1 MKWEGKDKGGAGCYG
16 QALFDLPIRR
26 IIIFRYNISYGELP
40 DGLDFSGSDEESIP
54 PENGNGSGGQA
65 QRSSSSSVRR
75 KMSASSRRSSSFN
88 ISQEKVTCYR
98 WVSWHRGGL
107 SQGGHNYIKLRRQ
120 EALCLMPRNER
131 GLDPFTPVPYLLRP
145 PWLASRE
152 SFYNDKHFFPPG
164 SVPLDRTQTSAYGT
178 LLKIPWG
185 SQKVIAIRRL
195 QVPLVISTRCQ
206 IPIRWLQRTLAFSCC
221 SLTQP
226 RLSEQRGLTIGKV
239 RFLKIRQHSIVQP
252 TLACHVYK

>member
-107 SQGGHNYIKLRRQ
+107 SQGGQQLYKTSLLGGNLLYCPTI
-120 EALCLMPRNER
+120 R
-131 GLDPFTPVPYLLRP
+131 GAWTLPTCTLSF
-145 PWLASRE
+145 ASSVISIMRE
-152 SFYNDKHFFPPG
+152 LYNDKHFFPPG

-239 RFLKIRQHSIVQP
+239 RF
-252 TLACHVYK
+252 

>member
-1 MKWEGKDKGGAGCYG
+1 MGLDVLGRPCLLLPNLFTRPYMKQFKLLLHK
-16 QALFDLPIRR
+16 IRR

-98 WVSWHRGGL
+98 WVSLDIREV
-107 SQGGHNYIKLRRQ
+107 SAKGGHNHIKLRRQ
-120 EALCLMPRNER
+120 EALCLMPLNER

-145 PWLASRE
+145 P
-152 SFYNDKHFFPPG
+152 
-164 SVPLDRTQTSAYGT
+164 
-178 LLKIPWG
+178 
-185 SQKVIAIRRL
+185 
-195 QVPLVISTRCQ
+195 
-206 IPIRWLQRTLAFSCC
+206 
-221 SLTQP
+221 
-226 RLSEQRGLTIGKV
+226 
-239 RFLKIRQHSIVQP
+239 
-252 TLACHVYK
+252 

>member
-107 SQGGHNYIKLRRQ
+107 SQGGPQLYQTCLTVLNAQQL
-120 EALCLMPRNER
+120 EAL
-131 GLDPFTPVPYLLRP
+131 GPYLLRP
-145 PWLASRE
+145 PWLASWE
-152 SFYNDKHFFPPG
+152 SFTMTNIFSHQVRFRWTGHK
-164 SVPLDRTQTSAYGT
+164 PLPMGHYWRYLEG
-178 LLKIPWG
+178 LK
-185 SQKVIAIRRL
+185 K
-195 QVPLVISTRCQ
+195 
-206 IPIRWLQRTLAFSCC
+206 WLQYGGFRCL
-221 SLTQP
+221 
-226 RLSEQRGLTIGKV
+226 
-239 RFLKIRQHSIVQP
+239 
-252 TLACHVYK
+252 